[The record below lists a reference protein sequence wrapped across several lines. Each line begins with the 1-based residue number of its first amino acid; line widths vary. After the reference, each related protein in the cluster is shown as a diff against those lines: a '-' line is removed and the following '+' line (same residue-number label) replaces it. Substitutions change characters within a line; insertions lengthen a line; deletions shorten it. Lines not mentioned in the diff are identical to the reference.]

1 MKRVL
6 IALVILLG
14 GCTTGGVATTPPA
27 TTSTTTT
34 SSASTSPAVTAPTST
49 TEPSTAETSTAAT
62 STTTTTTPPVGELL
76 VIGDFGSGGKA
87 EYLVADAMQSW
98 AQTHDVAAILTTGD
112 DLYTSNVQK
121 AWTTPFGWV
130 SEAGIPVWVTW
141 GNHDNQRP
149 KAVDTAFGDPPRW
162 SEHQWGDV
170 NVVSVDSTDVGSP
183 DQEQWLEST
192 LSTAT
197 SPVIVAEHYPAYSC
211 SYHGDSTAVRRSW
224 APLFEEAG
232 VEMVL
237 AGHEH
242 NYQRFQVGG
251 VEYVVSGGGGA
262 GLYAL
267 KDCAKSHPP
276 RIAGDSIHHFLAVDQ
291 DSTGLHVQVVA
302 SDGSIVDTFDVAW

>member
-1 MKRVL
+1 MKPVL

-14 GCTTGGVATTPPA
+14 GCATTGGTTITPPSTA
-27 TTSTTTT
+27 PTTSSVTTTTT
-34 SSASTSPAVTAPTST
+34 SPTPSTTTMTST
-49 TEPSTAETSTAAT
+49 TLP
-62 STTTTTTPPVGELL
+62 TTTTTAQVGELL
-76 VIGDFGSGGKA
+76 VIGDFGSGGNA
-87 EYLVADAMQSW
+87 EYSVAGAMQSW
-98 AQTHDVAAILTTGD
+98 TQTHDVAAILTTGD
-112 DLYTSNVQK
+112 DLYTSDVDK

-130 SEAGIPVWVTW
+130 ADAGIPVWATW

-149 KAVDTAFGDPPRW
+149 KAVNAAFGDPPRW
-162 SEHQWGDV
+162 SQHQWGNVD
-170 NVVSVDSTDVGSP
+170 VVSIDSTDVGSTE
-183 DQEQWLEST
+183 QAQWLQST

-211 SYHGDSTAVRRSW
+211 SYHGDSTAVRKNW
-224 APLFEEAG
+224 APLFEQAG

-242 NYQRFQVGG
+242 NYQRFEVGG

-276 RIAGDSIHHFLAVDQ
+276 RVAGDSIHHFLAIDQ
-291 DSTGLHVQVVA
+291 DPTGLHVQVVA

>member
-6 IALVILLG
+6 IAFVVLLG
-14 GCTTGGVATTPPA
+14 GCTTTGGITTTSMASTTSPVTTA
-27 TTSTTTT
+27 VTSTTSSTTSTT
-34 SSASTSPAVTAPTST
+34 S
-49 TEPSTAETSTAAT
+49 
-62 STTTTTTPPVGELL
+62 STTTTTSTTLPATTTTTAQIGELL
-76 VIGDFGSGGKA
+76 VIGDFGSGGNA
-87 EYLVADAMQSW
+87 EYSVAGAMQSW
-98 AQTHDVAAILTTGD
+98 TQTHDVAAILTTGD
-112 DLYTSNVQK
+112 DLYTSNVDK

-130 SEAGIPVWVTW
+130 AEAGIPVWATW

-149 KAVDTAFGDPPRW
+149 KAVNAAFGDPPRW
-162 SEHQWGDV
+162 SQHQWGNVD
-170 NVVSVDSTDVGSP
+170 VVSIDSTDVGSTE
-183 DQEQWLEST
+183 QAQWLQST

-211 SYHGDSTAVRRSW
+211 SYHGDSTAVRNNW
-224 APLFEEAG
+224 APLFEQAG

-242 NYQRFQVGG
+242 NYQRFEVGG

-267 KDCAKSHPP
+267 KDCAKSHPA
-276 RIAGDSIHHFLAVDQ
+276 RVAGDSIHHFLAIDQ
-291 DSTGLHVQVVA
+291 DPTGLHVQVVA